1 MGVCRSK
8 YCLIIVSI
16 QLVISVTRL
25 ATRIPREN
33 CLDSTCLKW
42 ASDGSLSE
50 LDQRTLL
57 LRLCNSD
64 PEIKKSGLCVVPE
77 LTEIETL

>member
-1 MGVCRSK
+1 M
-8 YCLIIVSI
+8 
-16 QLVISVTRL
+16 QLVISVTHS
-25 ATRIPREN
+25 TIRILREN

-64 PEIKKSGLCVVPE
+64 PEIKKSGLCILPE
-77 LTEIETL
+77 LIEIETL